1 MIQRIQT
8 LFLLFAAVL
17 DIILVALPL
26 PFAESEQPI
35 QASALFADAQYD
47 VFDQP
52 AMLALFALG
61 GLLALIAIFLFK
73 KRPVQIK
80 LTLFAFIATFIGFA
94 LAILMVLQDGTLTGG
109 SSVSIDD
116 EPGAFFPLLSLLM
129 LLFALRFIRKD
140 EKLVRSMDR
149 LR

>member
-17 DIILVALPL
+17 DILLVALPL
-26 PFAESEQPI
+26 PFAKSEQAI
-35 QASALFADAQYD
+35 QASGLFADAQYD

-61 GLLALIAIFLFK
+61 GLLALVAIFLFK

-80 LTLFAFIATFIGFA
+80 LTLFSFIATFIGFA
-94 LAILMVLQDGTLTGG
+94 LAVLLVLQDGTLTGG
-109 SSVSIDD
+109 STVQIDD
-116 EPGAFFPLLSLLM
+116 KPGAFFPLLSLLM
-129 LLFALRFIRKD
+129 LLLALRFIRKD